1 MLCAAGALEAVF
13 AVVVTAMSTGSFR
26 KQVVA
31 LCSRHAHFS
40 RFLSTYMS
48 YSLNSLKGVI

>member
-40 RFLSTYMS
+40 RFLSYMS